1 MAKEVESQKTQE
13 SASTEE
19 HHTPI
24 TGVQYEQEPDFAYVE
39 NKNKDYYY
47 YHGEANGREIQR
59 LKRAGYEVVNST
71 TSSDKESAALQERG
85 VDTTICLAV
94 PGADEAIPEHILM
107 RTPMKNREKILQAR
121 SQRDQELKRT
131 LDTNIKNLSRA
142 LERGGVGSIKH
153 FLKELDR

>member
-13 SASTEE
+13 SASTKE

-85 VDTTICLAV
+85 VDTTIS
-94 PGADEAIPEHILM
+94 IPEHILM
-107 RTPMKNREKILQAR
+107 RTPMKNRERILEAR

>member
-85 VDTTICLAV
+85 VDTTIC
-94 PGADEAIPEHILM
+94 IPEHILL
-107 RTPMKNREKILQAR
+107 RTPMKNREIILEAR